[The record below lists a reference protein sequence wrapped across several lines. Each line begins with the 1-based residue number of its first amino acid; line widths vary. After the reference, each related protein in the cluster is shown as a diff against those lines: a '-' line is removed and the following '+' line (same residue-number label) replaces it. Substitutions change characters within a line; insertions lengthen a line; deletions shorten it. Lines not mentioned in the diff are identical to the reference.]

1 MSYLGESSDFRRQNK
16 FSPSAINRVE
26 QNYQREADIN
36 RFNKQARNFDRF
48 QAATGSRGNISNLG
62 DITNTVPKIGGKY
75 MLAVREPQ
83 LTARQPTFREAGND
97 FMRGLGRFTSAVG
110 DRMGAFPVPIP
121 GAAFLANAFG
131 GVRDGINNF
140 FNQSKSADPVMPNV
154 NYGAGNDRGIEPM
167 MNMQSE
173 QFKALNATQQDLY
186 NMLIKQGSSHALA
199 YAQALAQKVP
209 AYRAMGGIVNLS

>member
-1 MSYLGESSDFRRQNK
+1 MSYLGESSDFRRENK
-16 FSPSAINRVE
+16 ISPSAINRVE
-26 QNYQREADIN
+26 QNYQRGADIN
-36 RFNKQARNFDRF
+36 RFNRQAQNFDRF
-48 QAATGSRGNISNLG
+48 QAATGGRGNISGN
-62 DITNTVPKIGGKY
+62 VPKIGGNY

-97 FMRGLGRFTSAVG
+97 FMRGLGKFTSAVG

-121 GAAFLANAFG
+121 GAAFLANMFG
-131 GVRDGINNF
+131 GARDGINNF
-140 FNQSKSADPVMPNV
+140 FNQPKSADPVMTNV

-209 AYRAMGGIVNLS
+209 TYRAMGGIVNLS